1 MNELRRL
8 ARVRDE
14 ELAGRA
20 SGAGARTLLATVT
33 ATDVHTAP
41 DVPGVGDERGA
52 ARRRRAR
59 RLLLGAVVTAAV
71 VTAVAAGPGLLG
83 DRAGTATSYA
93 NAAMEI
99 ELQGDYWVARVR
111 DPFADH
117 HEYAEAFRAV
127 GLDIDLQLLPV
138 SPSRVGEIV
147 RMGFSGATGPS
158 KGIGGDREPA
168 GCTFGQEDCL
178 LKVTVGRDFTG
189 KGILYLGRM
198 ARPGERYQSAGT
210 ATRKGEMLAGFRVDE
225 RPVGEVVA
233 EARRRGLEVVFQII
247 EPQKSGR
254 GYSVDPDAR
263 PRAVGDGWIVWEAEA
278 DRPGVVRLLVTEERL
293 PRNPVYGGPKP
304 PVLTSG

>member
-1 MNELRRL
+1 MNELRQL

-14 ELAGRA
+14 DLAGQA
-20 SGAGARTLLATVT
+20 SGAGARALLSAIT
-33 ATDVHTAP
+33 ATGTATGTADTVHE
-41 DVPGVGDERGA
+41 PGPPPP
-52 ARRRRAR
+52 RRRRMR
-59 RLLLGAVVTAAV
+59 RLLAGALVTAAV

-99 ELQGDYWVARVR
+99 ELRGDYWVAEVR

-138 SPSRVGEIV
+138 SPGQVGEIV
-147 RMGFSGATGPS
+147 RMGFAGGKGHS
-158 KGIGGDREPA
+158 KGVGGDREPA
-168 GCTFGQEDCL
+168 GCTFGQGDCR

-189 KGILYLGRM
+189 KGVLYLGRP
-198 ARPGERYQSAGT
+198 ARSGERYQGSGT
-210 ATRKGEMLAGFRVDE
+210 ATRQGEMLAGFRVDE

-233 EARRRGLEVVFQII
+233 EARRRGLKVVFQAIVPN
-247 EPQKSGR
+247 EN
-254 GYSVDPDAR
+254 
-263 PRAVGDGWIVWEAEA
+263 GDGYGIRPGAPSEPVADDWIVWEAESEQ
-278 DRPGVVRLLVTEERL
+278 PGVVRLLVTEKRL

-304 PVLTSG
+304 AELTSG